1 MVSIILPTYNGSKY
15 IRESIESI
23 LQQTYENWELIIIDD
38 CSKDDT
44 PQIIAEYA
52 KLDKRIRVYRNENNL
67 RLPASLNKGFSLS
80 KGDFL
85 TWTSDDNKYKP
96 NAIEVL
102 QSKLTQNTN
111 LGLVFSA
118 MDYIDSEGVVREVSQ
133 RVEDKNEI
141 YYKNIVMA
149 SFMYTREAYEKTGDY
164 DTKRFLVEDYDYWL
178 RIVEN
183 FDFDYIAESLY
194 FYRTHEGS
202 LTETRNRQML
212 EAKVDLYESELHSN
226 DFSEIVLRNI
236 YRELAIAN
244 FSLDRYQEM
253 RTYIKKMKSI
263 RKDFS
268 DLPKKVRVSWYI
280 GGTLTNVLKKVYK
293 GIKEG

>member
-102 QSKLTQNTN
+102 QSKLKQNTN

-118 MDYIDSEGVVREVSQ
+118 MDYIDSAGKVRDVSQ
-133 RVEDKNEI
+133 RVENKNEI

-149 SFMYTREAYEKTGDY
+149 SFMYTRKAYEKTGDY

-183 FDFDYIAESLY
+183 FDFDYIEESLY

-202 LTETRNRQML
+202 LTETRNRQVL
-212 EAKVDLYESELHSN
+212 EAKIELYEDKLCSN
-226 DFSEIVLRNI
+226 DFSEDVLRNI
-236 YRELAIAN
+236 YRELAVAN
-244 FSLDRYQEM
+244 FSLDKYQEM
-253 RTYIKKMKSI
+253 KNYIKKMKSI
-263 RKDFS
+263 NKGIS
-268 DLPKKVRVSWYI
+268 DLPKKVRVSWCI
-280 GGTLTNVLKKVYK
+280 GGALTNVLKKVYK
-293 GIKEG
+293 GIKQR